1 MKDAQPRNMRRRN
14 LILFV
19 VLLALTT
26 AAVIALIEAARRTAP
41 PSQPLASAQS
51 FAPTDPFPR
60 RITDA
65 GGREVVINQP
75 PQRIASQT
83 VGTDEI
89 LLAICERTRIARLSP
104 IALDELY
111 SNIAAEARAANLAIA
126 PNAESI
132 LSANPDL
139 VFVAS
144 FSRAETIEVLQ
155 AAGAPVFRL
164 GAFNS
169 IDDIKTNIRIVG
181 YLTGKD
187 AAATQLI
194 NEIDA
199 DLARIAASIPPA
211 QRSGN
216 RLRVMSFGA
225 GGSTAGANTLFD
237 DIVRAAGA
245 INITAEKGFDG
256 FPQISAEQ
264 VAAWNPDYII
274 ASSPPNEFMQTRTR
288 LLTNPAI
295 AASEAGREG
304 RIIIIETRH
313 LLAVSHHITKA
324 VDALARGLYEKK

>member
-1 MKDAQPRNMRRRN
+1 MNDTQPHNPRRRN
-14 LILFV
+14 LIIFV
-19 VLLALTT
+19 VILALTT
-26 AAVIALIEAARRTAP
+26 AAVIALIEASRRAAP
-41 PSQPLASAQS
+41 TSQPLTSSQP
-51 FAPTDPFPR
+51 FAPTDSFPR
-60 RITDA
+60 RVTDA
-65 GGREVVINQP
+65 GGREVVIAQP

-89 LLAICERTRIARLSP
+89 LLAICERARIARLSP

-111 SNIAAEARAANLAIA
+111 SNIATEARAANLEIA

-155 AAGAPVFRL
+155 ATHAPVFRL
-164 GAFNS
+164 AAFNS
-169 IDDIKTNIRIVG
+169 IDDIKANIRIVG

-187 AAATQLI
+187 DAATKLI
-194 NEIDA
+194 AEMDA
-199 DLARIAASIPPA
+199 DLARTAALIPPA
-211 QRSGN
+211 RRDGN

-225 GGSTAGANTLFD
+225 GGSTAGAHTLFD

-245 INITAEKGFDG
+245 TNVTTEKGFDG

-274 ASSPPNEFMQTRTR
+274 ASSPRHDFEQTRTR
-288 LLTNPAI
+288 LLANPAI
-295 AASEAGREG
+295 AASEAGRRG
-304 RIIIIETRH
+304 RVIIIETRH

-324 VDALARGLYEKK
+324 VDALARGLYE